1 MHVGYTRRADSRNVV
16 APYAG
21 RIGAGALAP
30 LLGANGDGLRSV
42 SALVGPTAVGNVF
55 SGLGGDGI
63 SIFGAAPRGCAPV
76 LPAASVQVGG
86 THREHDFGTRVG
98 HMSVACMGSADSC
111 SYRRWVSLVAKLW
124 PAWMVSHARR
134 RTTSVRHSVPVQRPK
149 DVSYGDRGRAGGYAV
164 IAGID
169 PNNSRVT
176 VAVPCT
182 ACVGGLSPGAE
193 VGAGPM
199 LRALCGPSSPEL
211 PCRPRL

>member
-1 MHVGYTRRADSRNVV
+1 
-16 APYAG
+16 
-21 RIGAGALAP
+21 
-30 LLGANGDGLRSV
+30 
-42 SALVGPTAVGNVF
+42 
-55 SGLGGDGI
+55 
-63 SIFGAAPRGCAPV
+63 
-76 LPAASVQVGG
+76 
-86 THREHDFGTRVG
+86 
-98 HMSVACMGSADSC
+98 
-111 SYRRWVSLVAKLW
+111 
-124 PAWMVSHARR
+124 
-134 RTTSVRHSVPVQRPK
+134 VRHSVPVQRPK

-176 VAVPCT
+176 VAVPCA

>member
-1 MHVGYTRRADSRNVV
+1 
-16 APYAG
+16 
-21 RIGAGALAP
+21 
-30 LLGANGDGLRSV
+30 
-42 SALVGPTAVGNVF
+42 
-55 SGLGGDGI
+55 
-63 SIFGAAPRGCAPV
+63 
-76 LPAASVQVGG
+76 
-86 THREHDFGTRVG
+86 
-98 HMSVACMGSADSC
+98 
-111 SYRRWVSLVAKLW
+111 
-124 PAWMVSHARR
+124 
-134 RTTSVRHSVPVQRPK
+134 
-149 DVSYGDRGRAGGYAV
+149 V